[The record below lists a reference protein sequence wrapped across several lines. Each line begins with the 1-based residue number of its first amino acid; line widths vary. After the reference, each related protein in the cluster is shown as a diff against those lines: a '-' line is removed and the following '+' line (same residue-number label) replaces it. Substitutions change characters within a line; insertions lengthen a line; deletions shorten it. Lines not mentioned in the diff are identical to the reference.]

1 MANARK
7 KAPTRCRSLSSMF
20 LRVFGIPGLQ
30 ICLKETT
37 GGEFRVFRASTKLLW
52 YIELLYGSYN
62 GNYPP
67 ENVLDLWY
75 SRVL

>member
-1 MANARK
+1 M
-7 KAPTRCRSLSSMF
+7 
-20 LRVFGIPGLQ
+20 Q